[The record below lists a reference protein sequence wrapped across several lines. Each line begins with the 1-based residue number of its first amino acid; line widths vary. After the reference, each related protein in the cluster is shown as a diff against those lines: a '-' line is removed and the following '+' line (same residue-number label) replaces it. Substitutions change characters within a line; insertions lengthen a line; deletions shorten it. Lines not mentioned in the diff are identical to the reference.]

1 MFCLFYN
8 ANHKKVYALNGS
20 GRSPLNL
27 TLDTARDALKIPVDQ
42 IGSIPLTSVLA
53 VTTPGA
59 AAGWIDTV
67 ERFGS
72 GRLTMERI
80 LEPAI
85 RLCEE
90 GFPVSEV
97 SARLVCIH
105 THRERERERKGSG
118 LSSH

>member
-1 MFCLFYN
+1 M
-8 ANHKKVYALNGS
+8 
-20 GRSPLNL
+20 NL
-27 TLDTARDALKIPVDQ
+27 SLDTARDVLKIP
-42 IGSIPLTSVLA
+42 IGETGSIPLNSVLA

-72 GRLTMERI
+72 GKLTMKQI

-90 GFPVSEV
+90 GFPVGEV
-97 SARLVCIH
+97 SARLVCTTH
-105 THRERERERKGSG
+105 THTERV
-118 LSSH
+118 

>member
-1 MFCLFYN
+1 M
-8 ANHKKVYALNGS
+8 
-20 GRSPLNL
+20 NL
-27 TLDTARDALKIPVDQ
+27 TLDIARDALKIPAGQ
-42 IGSIPLTSVLA
+42 TGSIPLTSVLA

-72 GRLTMERI
+72 GKLTMEQI

-85 RLCEE
+85 RLCDE

-97 SARLVCIH
+97 SARLVGTHIH
-105 THRERERERKGSG
+105 TEFGSI
-118 LSSH
+118 

>member
-1 MFCLFYN
+1 MFCLFYH

-27 TLDTARDALKIPVDQ
+27 TLDIARDALKIPAGAN
-42 IGSIPLTSVLA
+42 GSIPLTSVLA

-72 GRLTMERI
+72 RKLTMKEI

-85 RLCEE
+85 GLCEE

-97 SARLVCIH
+97 SARLVCTTQ
-105 THRERERERKGSG
+105 THRERG
-118 LSSH
+118 